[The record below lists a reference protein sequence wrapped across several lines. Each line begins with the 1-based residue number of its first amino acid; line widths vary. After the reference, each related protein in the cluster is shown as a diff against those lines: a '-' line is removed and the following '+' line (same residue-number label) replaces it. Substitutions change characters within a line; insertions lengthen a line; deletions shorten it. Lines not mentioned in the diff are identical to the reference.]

1 MARLNLLP
9 VVQILGFLLI
19 LLSFLM
25 TLPVNLLMLGATPD
39 WLAFVQSAGICF
51 IVGLLCFLSAGRKPY
66 GLKQRQ
72 MFILTTSAWVVIPL
86 FSSLPLLLS
95 DLHLSV
101 TDAFFESISGVTTTG
116 STILTGLDHLPDD
129 ILLWRSIMQWMGGI
143 GIIGMAVAILPFLRI
158 GGMRLFATESS
169 EWTEKAVPRTNRL
182 ALGLVF
188 SYLILTASCTAVY
201 WLLGMDPFN
210 ALNHALTTVST
221 GGYSTSDS
229 SMGQFN
235 QLSILFASSIFMMLA
250 AIPFF
255 LFVRLLNGEAQPLL
269 RDQQI
274 RFFLKLLLVLAAL
287 TALYRV
293 LHDGTLILDAFVHA
307 LFNVTSVVT
316 TTGYASE
323 DYSLWGPFVVVV
335 FFFLTFVGGCSGSTS
350 GGMKIFRFQ
359 LSMLLLREQ
368 VLRLLHPNVVV
379 ARYYNGRII
388 SDEIVASSVAFSF
401 IFLATLAVV
410 AAILAALGLDLV
422 TSLTG
427 AATALANVGPGLG
440 ATIGPAGTFQPLPDA
455 AKWVLMMA
463 MLLGRLELLTVFVMF
478 SPLFWRN

>member
-1 MARLNLLP
+1 MIP

-25 TLPVNLLMLGATPD
+25 TLPVNLLAFSEAPD
-39 WLAFVQSAGICF
+39 WLAFVKSASATFG
-51 IVGLLCFLSAGRKPY
+51 VGLACFLITGNRSHQ
-66 GLKQRQ
+66 LKQRQ
-72 MFILTTSAWVVIPL
+72 MFGLTVSAWVVLPL
-86 FSSLPLLLS
+86 FSSLPLLFSDEDLS
-95 DLHLSV
+95 I
-101 TDAFFESISGVTTTG
+101 TDAFFESISAVTTTG
-116 STILTGLDHLPDD
+116 STVMTGLDATPGD

-169 EWTEKAVPRTNRL
+169 EWTEKALPRTNRL
-182 ALGLVF
+182 ARGLVI
-188 SYLILTASCTAVY
+188 SYLALTTGCMLTY
-201 WLLGMDPFN
+201 WALGMDLFN

-221 GGYSTSDS
+221 GGFSTSDS
-229 SMGQFN
+229 SMGQFD
-235 QLSILFASSIFMMLA
+235 QLSILLASSVFMMLGG
-250 AIPFF
+250 IPFF
-255 LFVRLLNGEAQPLL
+255 LFVRLLHGQTQPLL
-269 RDQQI
+269 RDRQVH
-274 RFFLKLLLVLAAL
+274 FFIKLLLLAAL
-287 TALYRV
+287 VIAVYRV
-293 LHDGTLILDAFVHA
+293 VRDGTLPWEAFVHA

-323 DYSLWGPFVVVV
+323 DYSLWGPLVVVL

-368 VLRLLHPNVVV
+368 VLRLLHPDIVVS
-379 ARYYNGRII
+379 RRYNGRII
-388 SDEIVASSVAFSF
+388 SDEIVSSSVAFSF

-410 AAILAALGLDLV
+410 AAILAMLGLDLV

-427 AATALANVGPGLG
+427 AVTALANVGPGLG
-440 ATIGPAGTFQPLPDA
+440 DIIGPAGNFQTLPDG
-455 AKWVLMMA
+455 AKWVLTVA

-478 SPLFWRN
+478 TPHFWRR

>member
-1 MARLNLLP
+1 MALFNLRP
-9 VVQILGFLLI
+9 VIQILGFLLI

-25 TLPVNLLMLGATPD
+25 TLPVNLLMFGETPD
-39 WLAFVQSAGICF
+39 WLAFVKSASICF
-51 IVGLLCFLSAGRKPY
+51 VVGLTFFLSVGRKRHP
-66 GLKQRQ
+66 LKQRE
-72 MFILTTSAWVVIPL
+72 MFILTVSSWVVLPL

-95 DLHLSV
+95 DLDLSI

-116 STILTGLDHLPDD
+116 STVMSGLDHLPGD

-182 ALGLVF
+182 ARGLVF
-188 SYLILTASCTAVY
+188 SYFTLTFGCILVY
-201 WLLGMDPFN
+201 WLLGMDLFK
-210 ALNHALTTVST
+210 AVNHAFTTVST

-229 SMGQFN
+229 SMGQFE
-235 QLSILFASSIFMMLA
+235 QLPILFASTLFMMLGG
-250 AIPFF
+250 IPFF
-255 LFVRLLNGEAQPLL
+255 LFVRLLNGQTRPLF
-269 RDQQI
+269 RDKQV
-274 RFFLKLLLVLAAL
+274 RFFLKFLVIVAA
-287 TALYRV
+287 TIAAYRV
-293 LHDGTLILDAFVHA
+293 VKEDVLPLDAFVHA

-316 TTGYASE
+316 TTGYASQ
-323 DYSLWGPFVVVV
+323 DYSLWGPFVVVL

-368 VLRLLHPNVVV
+368 VIRLLHPNAVI
-379 ARYYNGRII
+379 ARHYNGRII
-388 SDEIVASSVAFSF
+388 NDEIVASSVAFSF

-410 AAILAALGLDLV
+410 AAILAFLGLDIV

-440 ATIGPAGTFQPLPDA
+440 DTIGPAGNFQTLPDA
-455 AKWVLMMA
+455 AKWVLMGA
-463 MLLGRLELLTVFVMF
+463 MLLGRLELLSVFVLF
-478 SPLFWRN
+478 SPHFWRG